1 MNRGTQN
8 HLVEL
13 VLSEVDGHNV
23 CPPGAS
29 GFVAPDG
36 TKDDNYSDQM
46 ELYRTFQSKPMLFYF
61 RDVRSAAVSWETLNP
76 N

>member
-1 MNRGTQN
+1 MVRLMPLG
-8 HLVEL
+8 V
-13 VLSEVDGHNV
+13 SGYNV

-36 TKDDNYSDQM
+36 TRDEHYSDQM
-46 ELYRTFQSKPMLFYF
+46 ELYRTFQTKPMLFYF
-61 RDVRSAAVSWETLNP
+61 FDVLKYSNGSMTLYP